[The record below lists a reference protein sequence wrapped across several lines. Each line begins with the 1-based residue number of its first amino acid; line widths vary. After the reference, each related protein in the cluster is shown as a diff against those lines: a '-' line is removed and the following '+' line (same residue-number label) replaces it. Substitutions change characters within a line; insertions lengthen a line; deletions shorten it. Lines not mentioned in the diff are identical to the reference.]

1 MQYVNFV
8 FEDGDDST
16 LHTGPVPDSD
26 AAYLRKAATL
36 LRPLSDDDY
45 MTGPACILH
54 TLAKF
59 SYVLDDQDLYWCVE
73 WQPGLLVVRMTPNKE
88 LEWVA
93 LRSPV
98 PNFGGREP
106 LPEDG
111 KPDEYDPEDNPQYNL
126 IFTPWD
132 AQFDQ
137 QDKEWGSFVPADSEV
152 QSRFESA
159 LARVNA
165 LGDVMQSRYADD
177 TDAWLSQCKQ
187 NLKKWCGEGVRLK
200 LGS

>member
-8 FEDGDDST
+8 HEGDGEPL
-16 LHTGPVPDSD
+16 LHTGPVPAPD
-26 AAYLRKAATL
+26 AEYLRKAAAHL
-36 LRPLSDDDY
+36 KPLSDEQY

-59 SYVLDDQDLYWCVE
+59 SYVLDGEDLYWLVE
-73 WQPGLLVVRMTPNKE
+73 WAPGLLVVKMSPDRE
-88 LEWVA
+88 LQWVA

-106 LPEDG
+106 LPDDS
-111 KPDEYDPEDNPQYNL
+111 DEYDEDNNPQYNL

-137 QDKEWGSFVPADSEV
+137 QDREWAAFVPANNDV
-152 QSRFESA
+152 QTRFENA

-165 LGDVMQSRYADD
+165 LGTTIETRYAGDSD
-177 TDAWLSQCKQ
+177 GWFTRCKQ
-187 NLKKWCGEGVRLK
+187 NLRQWCDEGVRLK
-200 LGS
+200 PAS